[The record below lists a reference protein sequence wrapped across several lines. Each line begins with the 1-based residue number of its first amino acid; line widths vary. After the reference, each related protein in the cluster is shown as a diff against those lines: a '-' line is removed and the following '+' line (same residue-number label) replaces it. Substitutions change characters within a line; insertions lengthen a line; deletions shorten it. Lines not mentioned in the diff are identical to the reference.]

1 VIIRHGGHAREEL
14 KAVERQFVL
23 ELLAEREETAWGI
36 LEGLAVAYNRD
47 FDLGNS
53 SGNFSWVQLL
63 LDDMGAAGLI
73 RESPDPDAIGYYA
86 LAEPA

>member
-1 VIIRHGGHAREEL
+1 MIRHGGHAREAL
-14 KAVERQFVL
+14 KSVERQFVI
-23 ELLAEREETAWGI
+23 ELLAAREETAWGV

-53 SGNFSWVQLL
+53 SGNFSWAQLL
-63 LDDMGAAGLI
+63 LDDMEAAGLI
-73 RESPDPDAIGYYA
+73 RESPDPEAIGYYA